1 MLYHFDEF
9 NFTNNNTID
18 EIQDR
23 LIYLYNKPHYSDDED
38 ADSEYS
44 EDNGEYDKNKEK
56 YNDYK
61 LGLVKLTD
69 NQAEDVEQEILMENK
84 N

>member
-23 LIYLYNKPHYSDDED
+23 LIYLYNKPHYSDDND
-38 ADSEYS
+38 DDVDSEYS
-44 EDNGEYDKNKEK
+44 EDNCEYDKNKEK

-61 LGLVKLTD
+61 LGLV
-69 NQAEDVEQEILMENK
+69 N
-84 N
+84 

>member
-1 MLYHFDEF
+1 MMV
-9 NFTNNNTID
+9 
-18 EIQDR
+18 
-23 LIYLYNKPHYSDDED
+23 

-61 LGLVKLTD
+61 LGLV
-69 NQAEDVEQEILMENK
+69 N
-84 N
+84 